1 METNEFFALL
11 FLLFNLFCFLFKD
24 KYILCN
30 KAWYVLKAFW
40 IALAVVL
47 AIGYVKDQFKN
58 K

>member
-11 FLLFNLFCFLFKD
+11 FLLFNFFCYLFKD

-30 KAWYVLKAFW
+30 KAWFVLKAFW
-40 IALAVVL
+40 IALALVL
-47 AIGYVKDQFKN
+47 AIGYVKDQFKS